1 MAVRKI
7 VYRRPTEGPS
17 EVGARLVRRFE
28 SIREELEVPMD
39 FPRDV
44 LAEAEAAA
52 ASADLPD
59 RDETGVAFITIDPA
73 GSTDLDQAMHLERQ
87 GDGYRVRYA
96 IADVPAFVRA
106 GGAIDE
112 EARRR
117 GQTIYCP
124 DMRVQLHPSE
134 LSEGAASLLPGELRP
149 AFVWDIVLAADGEG
163 TDVSVYRAMVRSA
176 RRYDYEEVQREVDGG
191 TAEECLV
198 LLKEVGEKRVALELA
213 RGGASLPLP
222 EQDVTED
229 GKGGFEVHFRP
240 ILPSEDWNAQI
251 SLLTGMGAAELMMNG
266 QIGILRTMPPPE
278 PQAMKRF
285 HRQARAAGVEWP
297 AEMLYGEFLRTL
309 DRTDPTHL
317 ALIHEATALFRGAG
331 YTPFEGGIPE
341 QPEHSAVA
349 NPYAH
354 VTAPLRRLVDR
365 FGLVVCESLS
375 AGTEVPAWVRKAL
388 PLLPE
393 LMARTDQRAN
403 AVTRACTDAVEAAEL
418 LCCLGQELDGYVVDE
433 NGKGCVVQLTDL
445 AVVHTANGRAEPGSA
460 VKVRVDEADIE
471 TGTIS
476 LTVVA

>member
-1 MAVRKI
+1 MAQRKI
-7 VYRRPTEGPS
+7 VYRRPSEGPS
-17 EVGARLVRRFE
+17 DTGAMLIRRFE
-28 SIREELEVPMD
+28 AIRQELDVPLH
-39 FPRDV
+39 FPPEV

-52 ASADLPD
+52 TDAKLPE
-59 RDETGVAFITIDPA
+59 RDETAVPFITIDPA
-73 GSTDLDQAMHLERQ
+73 ESTDLDQAMYLERK

-124 DMRVQLHPSE
+124 DTRVQLHPST

-163 TDVSVYRAMVRSA
+163 TDVSVYRAMVRST
-176 RRYDYEEVQREVDGG
+176 RRYDYAEVQRAVDDG
-191 TAEECLV
+191 TADACLM

-222 EQDVTED
+222 EQNVTED
-229 GKGGFEVHFRP
+229 GKGGFSVAFRP
-240 ILPSEDWNAQI
+240 MLPSEDWNAQM
-251 SLLTGMGAAELMMNG
+251 SLLTGMGGAELMLAG
-266 QIGILRTMPPPE
+266 EIGILRTMPAPE
-278 PQAMKRF
+278 PRAVRRL

-309 DRTDPTHL
+309 DRTDPRHL
-317 ALIHEATALFRGAG
+317 ALIHEATSLFRGAG
-331 YTPFEGGIPE
+331 YTPFEGGVPE
-341 QPEHSAVA
+341 QPEHAAVA

-365 FGLVVCESLS
+365 FGLVICEALS
-375 AGTEVPAWVRKAL
+375 AGTEVPGWVRAAL

-393 LMARTDQRAN
+393 VMARTDQRAN
-403 AVTRACTDAVEAAEL
+403 AVTHACTDAVEAAEL
-418 LCCLGQELDGYVVDE
+418 ICFLGKEVDGYVVDE
-433 NGKGCVVQLTDL
+433 HEKGCVVQLNDL
-445 AVVHTANGRAEPGSA
+445 AVVHSASGRAEPGTA
-460 VKVRVDEADIE
+460 VKVRVEEADIE

-476 LTVVA
+476 LAVV